1 MYFCIAI
8 YYFDNVFLKKFN
20 SYLNNSTIFFCQ
32 SFNQHKISI
41 NMNYIEVLFIIEP
54 FEEYILDVLAE
65 ELGEIGFESFV
76 PAENGLA
83 AYIAES
89 LFDESKVETLLTDFP
104 FEASIEYKVTQI
116 ESKNWN
122 EEWEKHYFEPIVIGN
137 DCVIHSSFHK
147 NVPQVTYDIVID
159 PKMAFGTGHH
169 ETTSLVIGR
178 LLEMELKGKTVLDM
192 GCGTAVLA
200 ILAAM
205 RGAKDIV
212 AIDIDTWCTE
222 NSTENIAINKISGI
236 QVKLGGAELLKGL
249 HFDIILANINRN
261 ILLADMEQYVA
272 CLSSG
277 GELYMSGFYKEDIP
291 LIEAE
296 ANRNGMKLIDFKE
309 KNNWVV
315 VKTVKE

>member
-1 MYFCIAI
+1 
-8 YYFDNVFLKKFN
+8 
-20 SYLNNSTIFFCQ
+20 
-32 SFNQHKISI
+32 
-41 NMNYIEVLFIIEP
+41 MNYFEINFFITP
-54 FEEYILDVLAE
+54 FEEYISDVLAS
-65 ELGEIGFESFV
+65 ELGEIGFDSFESTEDGLD
-76 PAENGLA
+76 AYALENV
-83 AYIAES
+83 
-89 LFDESKVETLLTDFP
+89 FDEVKLKNLLDNFP
-104 FEASIEYKVTQI
+104 FEASIDYKVTQI

-137 DCVIHSSFHK
+137 ECVIHSSFHK
-147 NVPQVTYDIVID
+147 NVPIAKYDIIID

-178 LLEMELKGKTVLDM
+178 LLQMDLQDKTVLDM

-222 NSTENIAINKISGI
+222 NAVENIGINNIHG
-236 QVKLGGAELLKGL
+236 VKVLLGGAELLKGM

-261 ILLADMEQYVA
+261 ILLADMEQYAA

-277 GELYMSGFYKEDIP
+277 GELYMSGFYVQDIP

-296 ANRNGMKLIDFKE
+296 ANRNGLKLIDYQE
-309 KNNWVV
+309 KNKWAV
-315 VKTVKE
+315 VKTVKN

>member
-1 MYFCIAI
+1 MA
-8 YYFDNVFLKKFN
+8 
-20 SYLNNSTIFFCQ
+20 
-32 SFNQHKISI
+32 
-41 NMNYIEVLFIIEP
+41 NMNYFEINFTIVP
-54 FEEYILDVLAE
+54 FEEYISDVLAS
-65 ELGEIGFESFV
+65 ELGEIGFDSFV
-76 PAENGLA
+76 PTEVGLD
-83 AYIAES
+83 AYVLDSA
-89 LFDESKVETLLTDFP
+89 FDESKLKNLLSDFP
-104 FEASIEYKVTQI
+104 LEAEIEYKVTQI

-147 NVPQVTYDIVID
+147 NVPKAKYDIVID

-178 LLEMELKGKTVLDM
+178 LLQMDLQGKTLLDM

-222 NSTENIAINKISGI
+222 NSIDNLKINNIQGVSV
-236 QVKLGGAELLKGL
+236 QLGGAELLAGL

-261 ILLADMEQYVA
+261 ILLADMEQYAA
-272 CLSSG
+272 CLSVG
-277 GELYMSGFYKEDIP
+277 GELYMSGFYVQDIP

-296 ANRNGMKLIDFKE
+296 ANRLGLKLIDYHE
-309 KNNWVV
+309 KNNWVA
-315 VKTVKE
+315 VKTIKN

>member
-1 MYFCIAI
+1 
-8 YYFDNVFLKKFN
+8 
-20 SYLNNSTIFFCQ
+20 
-32 SFNQHKISI
+32 
-41 NMNYIEVLFIIEP
+41 MNYLEVHFSIEP
-54 FEEYILDVLAE
+54 YEEYISDVLAQ
-65 ELGEIGFESFV
+65 ELGEIGFDSFV
-76 PAENGLA
+76 PADGALD
-83 AYIAES
+83 AYITENT
-89 LFDESKVETLLTDFP
+89 FDEPALKSLLSDFP
-104 FEASIEYKVTQI
+104 FEAAIEYKVNPI

-147 NVPQVTYDIVID
+147 DVPKAKYDIVID

-169 ETTSLVIGR
+169 ETTSLVIGQ
-178 LLEMELKGKTVLDM
+178 LLQMELKGKTVLDM

-205 RGAKDIV
+205 RGARDLV
-212 AIDIDTWCTE
+212 AIDIDTWCID
-222 NSTENIAINKISGI
+222 NSIENIAINKISGI
-236 QVKLGGAELLKGL
+236 DVRLGGAELLKDL

-261 ILLADMEQYVA
+261 ILLTDMEQYAA

-277 GELYMSGFYKEDIP
+277 GELYMSGFYVEDIP

-296 ANRNGMKLIDFKE
+296 ANRNGLVLVSYTE
-309 KNNWVV
+309 KNKWVV

>member
-1 MYFCIAI
+1 
-8 YYFDNVFLKKFN
+8 
-20 SYLNNSTIFFCQ
+20 
-32 SFNQHKISI
+32 
-41 NMNYIEVLFIIEP
+41 MNYTEVRFFIEP
-54 FEEYILDVLAE
+54 YEEYISDLLAQ
-65 ELGEIGFESFV
+65 ELGELGFESFV
-76 PAENGLA
+76 PTEESLD
-83 AYIAES
+83 AYILETA
-89 LFDESKVETLLTDFP
+89 FDESKVVSLLTDFP
-104 FEASIEYKVTQI
+104 FEVSIEYKVTQI

-122 EEWEKHYFEPIVIGN
+122 EEWEKNFFEPIVIGN

-147 NVPQVTYDIVID
+147 DVPKAKYDIVID

-169 ETTSLVIGR
+169 ETTSLVIGQ
-178 LLEMELKGKTVLDM
+178 LLLMDLEGKTLLDM

-222 NSTENIAINKISGI
+222 NSIENIAINNISGI
-236 QVKLGGAELLKGL
+236 DVQLGGAELLAGL
-249 HFDIILANINRN
+249 HFDIVLANINRN

-296 ANRNGMKLIDFKE
+296 VNRLGLQLVDFKE

>member
-1 MYFCIAI
+1 
-8 YYFDNVFLKKFN
+8 
-20 SYLNNSTIFFCQ
+20 
-32 SFNQHKISI
+32 
-41 NMNYIEVLFIIEP
+41 MNYLEIHFFIEP
-54 FEEYILDVLAE
+54 YEEYISDVLMA
-65 ELGEIGFESFV
+65 ELGEIGFDSFIQTEES
-76 PAENGLA
+76 LD
-83 AYIAES
+83 AYILDS
-89 LFDESKVETLLTDFP
+89 TFDELKLKSLLADFP
-104 FEASIEYKVTQI
+104 FEVSIDYKFTQI

-122 EEWEKHYFEPIVIGN
+122 EEWEKNFFQPIVIGN
-137 DCVIHSSFHK
+137 ECVIHSSFHK
-147 NVPQVTYDIVID
+147 NVPKATYDIIID

-178 LLEMELKGKTVLDM
+178 MLEMNLKGKTVLDM

-205 RGAKDIV
+205 RGAENII

-222 NSTENIAINKISGI
+222 NSIENIAINNIQGI
-236 QVKLGGAELLKGL
+236 KVLLGDSELLTGL

-261 ILLADMEQYVA
+261 ILLADMERYAA
-272 CLSSG
+272 CLSRG

-296 ANRNGMKLIDFKE
+296 ANRNGLKLIDFIE

-315 VKTVKE
+315 VNTIKE